1 MQLEQDRENI
11 WKISFYQPVKI
22 DLRRHDSNIKLISIG
37 DRDDYVTGFLL
48 DYPYFKE
55 QYKMVAIDVSKQ
67 QALDANAKEM
77 QQINSTKNL
86 DQDGNKTMFFTIKE
100 AKETISD
107 FSQGTVRVWQ
117 IFFLNVI

>member
-1 MQLEQDRENI
+1 MEIRNVTC
-11 WKISFYQPVKI
+11 S
-22 DLRRHDSNIKLISIG
+22 KLH
-37 DRDDYVTGFLL
+37 
-48 DYPYFKE
+48 FKE
-55 QYKMVAIDVSKQ
+55 HYKMVAIDVSKQ
-67 QALDANAKEM
+67 QALDANAKAM